1 MGGMPNSEPPV
12 FILTASR
19 SGSTLLRFILDS
31 HPDLACPPET
41 GIGGAFAALARTW
54 DVLENAESG
63 QKRPVAEPVSL
74 SPDALLAVREAVDR
88 AFAHYLA
95 GRQKRRWCDKS
106 LDSFQHAE
114 LIAQVYPEAK
124 FICLFRHCMDV
135 IASGVEVCPW
145 GLHRYGFDP
154 FVTQFPGNSVAA
166 IGSYWQTCARA
177 IITFADKHPQACYRV
192 RYEDLVTAPE
202 QAAAGIFT
210 FLGADQAPGIAEE
223 CFRVA
228 HEGGGPGDEKI
239 WFTTGVSARSLGR
252 GVSVP
257 AGALPAP
264 LLQGINETLGEL
276 GYRVVDE
283 DWNSAVGLTDPRAG
297 DLPVPAGLEVPQP
310 PAPAG
315 APASGP
321 AGPGR
326 AELDTLLSALTARLE
341 SRDGAAWRKIVADWP
356 SVAGVTAMLVV
367 QDQHGAHGELRLR
380 FPATGAGPASAG
392 YGVLAEADAAPS
404 ALMIASPATWWSV
417 LNQDANVVTEILNGR
432 LRCVNKLDGHRIRS
446 ATIHAVAT
454 VLGAARIPVSRVPD
468 PDLDGLAA
476 RNQAEPASA
485 LLAAPGNPGR

>member
-1 MGGMPNSEPPV
+1 MPNSEPPV

-41 GIGGAFAALARTW
+41 GIGGAFAGLARTW

-63 QKRPVAEPVSL
+63 QKRPVGEPVSL
-74 SPDALLAVREAVDR
+74 SRDALLAVREAVDR

-166 IGSYWQTCARA
+166 IGSYWQSCARTIMA
-177 IITFADKHPQACYRV
+177 FADSHPQACHRV

-202 QAAAGIFT
+202 QTAAEIFG
-210 FLGADQAPGIAEE
+210 FLGAGQVPGIAEE
-223 CFRVA
+223 CFRIA

-239 WFTTGVSARSLGR
+239 WFTTGVSARSIGR

-264 LLQGINETLGEL
+264 LRDGINETLGQL
-276 GYRVVDE
+276 GYRMVDD
-283 DWNSAVGLTDPRAG
+283 DWNSAVGPVDPRAG
-297 DLPVPAGLEVPQP
+297 DVPAN
-310 PAPAG
+310 
-315 APASGP
+315 GP
-321 AGPGR
+321 AGPDR
-326 AELDTLLSALTARLE
+326 AELDALLAALSARLD
-341 SRDGAAWRKIVADWP
+341 SCGSAAWQKIIADWP
-356 SVAGVTAMLVV
+356 SVAGVTALLVV
-367 QDQHGAHGELRLR
+367 QDRHGAHGELRLR
-380 FPATGAGPASAG
+380 FPADGTASAG
-392 YGVLAEADAAPS
+392 AGYSVVADGDGEPS
-404 ALMIASPATWWSV
+404 ALMIASPETWWSV
-417 LNQDANVVTEILNGR
+417 LSRDANLVTEILAGR

-446 ATIHAVAT
+446 ASIHAVAT
-454 VLGAARIPVSRVPD
+454 LLGAAQIPVARVPD
-468 PDLDGLAA
+468 PDLAGLA
-476 RNQAEPASA
+476 PADRA
-485 LLAAPGNPGR
+485 G